1 MTPPISLSG
10 DASRMQTDVIHRFL
24 SEESYWAQGIPR
36 ETVEK
41 SIQNSLCFGVFEGS
55 AQVGF
60 ARVVTDQAT
69 YLYICDVF
77 VLPTHRGRGLSK
89 KLVEEINAHP
99 DLQGLRRWG
108 LVTQDAHGLYSRF
121 GFQAPTTAGHLE
133 RRDPEVYARS
143 ANRRGNP
150 LQAAHVLSERAG

>member
-10 DASRMQTDVIHRFL
+10 DTSRMQIDVIHRFL

-36 ETVEK
+36 ETVEE
-41 SIQNSLCFGVFEGS
+41 SIQHSLCFGAFQGS

-60 ARVVTDQAT
+60 ARVVTDRAT
-69 YLYICDVF
+69 YAYICDVF

-89 KLVEEINAHP
+89 KLVEEVNAHP

-121 GFQAPTTAGHLE
+121 GFQAPTTAAHLE
-133 RRDPEVYARS
+133 RRDPEVYTRS